1 MIQNQ
6 ITSPKGVYA
15 STPRLSV
22 VVPCYNEQESLTEL
36 HSRVTA
42 ICTGEVGEDY
52 EFVLVNDGSKDRTWS
67 LIEELCD
74 RDSRIVGVNLSR
86 NHGHQLALSAGLTIA
101 RGDRVLILDADL
113 QDPPELLG
121 EMMAQM
127 DAGSHVVYGQ
137 RTNREDETWFKIQSA
152 SLFYRLLRRL
162 VDIDIPVDTGDFR
175 LMSRRAVDLLNSMPE
190 QNRFIRGMV
199 SWIGL
204 QQSAVQY
211 ERQARFAGETKYPF
225 SKMLRFAIDAVTG
238 FSITPLRIASYLGIF
253 LGIMGIGLLLYTG
266 YSLIRGDTVQGWA
279 SLMTV
284 VVILGSFQ
292 LLILGVL
299 GEYLGRLF
307 MEAKRRP
314 MFIIDQIVACDRETG
329 PAAEMQ
335 VPANVRQ
342 IP

>member
-1 MIQNQ
+1 MQSQ
-6 ITSPKGVYA
+6 IAPSKHTPA
-15 STPRLSV
+15 CAPRLSV
-22 VVPCYNEQESLTEL
+22 VVPCYNEYESLSEL
-36 HSRVTA
+36 HARV
-42 ICTGEVGEDY
+42 VGVCEGQVGPEY
-52 EFVLVNDGSKDRTWS
+52 ELVLINDGSTDGTWM
-67 LIEELCD
+67 LIQELCG
-74 RDSRIVGVNLSR
+74 RDSHVVGVNLSR

-121 EMMAQM
+121 EMMALM

-137 RTNREDETWFKIQSA
+137 RTNREEETWFKIQSA
-152 SLFYRLLRRL
+152 SLFYRLLRKL
-162 VDIDIPVDTGDFR
+162 VDIEIPVDTGDFR

-204 QQSAVQY
+204 QQSAVRY

-225 SKMLRFAIDAVTG
+225 SKMLRFAVDAVTG
-238 FSITPLRIASYLGIF
+238 FSITPLRIASYLGIV
-253 LGIMGIGLLLYTG
+253 LGVMGVGLLVYTG
-266 YSLIRGDTVQGWA
+266 YSLVIGETVQGWA

-314 MFIIDQIVACDRETG
+314 IFIIDQIVAASRE
-329 PAAEMQ
+329 AELGDLTDAQ
-335 VPANVRQ
+335 ADARRVP
-342 IP
+342 